1 MDASGC
7 APIRVGDHVQV
18 TGMRV
23 PQLNDQIGLYCEAE
37 RFPFRITGTV
47 ASILNR
53 GKRSRGAVFGL
64 AACGFNNDSEKFYI
78 KEVKY
83 EIRDD
88 LQSWEKLRASLVELW
103 GNDAEQLLTDPTQL
117 LSVEPEQW
125 SDQQR
130 RLFSIDNIDI
140 LKVRRTSRTGIAEEE
155 RDHSARTN
163 KRRRLENEERRKEER
178 RQHRS

>member
-23 PQLNDQIGLYCEAE
+23 PTLNEPIKLYCEAE

-53 GKRSRGAVFGL
+53 GKRSRGAGFGL
-64 AACGFNNDSEKFYI
+64 AACGFNSDSEKFYI

-103 GNDAEQLLTDPTQL
+103 GNDAEQLLTDPTQQ

-125 SDQQR
+125 SHQQR
-130 RLFSIDNIDI
+130 RLFSIKNIEI
-140 LKVRRTSRTGIAEEE
+140 LQVRRTMRTGIEEEE
-155 RDHSARTN
+155 RDRSAGTSGMKNDETKDRW
-163 KRRRLENEERRKEER
+163 
-178 RQHRS
+178 

>member
-23 PQLNDQIGLYCEAE
+23 PKLNDQIGLYCEAE

-53 GKRSRGAVFGL
+53 GKRSRGAGFGL
-64 AACGFNNDSEKFYI
+64 AACGFNSDSEKFYI

-130 RLFSIDNIDI
+130 RLFSIENIEI
-140 LKVRRTSRTGIAEEE
+140 LQVMRTGTAEEE
-155 RDHSARTN
+155 RGRSAGTSFETN
-163 KRRRLENEERRKEER
+163 KRRRVGNEERRR
-178 RQHRS
+178 

>member
-7 APIRVGDHVQV
+7 APIHVGDHVQV

-23 PQLNDQIGLYCEAE
+23 LMLNDQIGLYCEAE

-53 GKRSRGAVFGL
+53 GKRSRGAGFGL
-64 AACGFNNDSEKFYI
+64 AACGFNSDSEKFYI

-130 RLFSIDNIDI
+130 RLFSIENIEI
-140 LKVRRTSRTGIAEEE
+140 LQVMRTGTAEEE
-155 RDHSARTN
+155 RGRSAGTSFETN
-163 KRRRLENEERRKEER
+163 KRRRVGNEERRR
-178 RQHRS
+178 

>member
-23 PQLNDQIGLYCEAE
+23 PQLNEPIKLYCEAE

-53 GKRSRGAVFGL
+53 GMQSTGGGCGR
-64 AACGFNNDSEKFYI
+64 AACGFNSDSEKFNI
-78 KEVKY
+78 EEVKY
-83 EIRDD
+83 EIRDE
-88 LQSWEKLRASLVELW
+88 LKSWEKLRTSLVELW

-130 RLFSIDNIDI
+130 RLFSIENIEI
-140 LKVRRTSRTGIAEEE
+140 LEVMRTGTAEEE
-155 RDHSARTN
+155 RGRSAGTSFETN
-163 KRRRLENEERRKEER
+163 KRRRVTKSRE
-178 RQHRS
+178 